1 MRGTFSDRSGPVHLF
16 RVVKGSFTAD
26 FLGSPLAGGNQTLW
40 ISPPLKERRQFVGF
54 GKVVVIIRT
63 DPSKSQEFTV
73 WYGFLTMRRRM
84 GGTIMENQLTKN
96 KNTVENEEL
105 IQVRQEVGD
114 LRIELE
120 KLKGDLRDEKNTNTG
135 LRKTLQSALQ
145 EKEELKEKISEL
157 VTQKDEMRIWYEKNI
172 ADLRSEVV
180 SLKEPLEGLGIE
192 DVKEPIESGLKRKAD
207 ETRLHDAIKVSKP
220 SRFVHERREESNLT
234 TTVEV
239 KSKEFK
245 LVLED
250 IQSFQD
256 VIQKKIADPTDEP
269 LVTLTDEPL
278 VPSTDEPLVP
288 STDEPLVPSTDEPSV
303 PSTDEPLTEET
314 GSGSRN
320 QEPLTEKPGTSSRN
334 QEPLTEET
342 DTVVTLTE
350 VEMQPNEWV
359 AVFFSIKFYIAKITS
374 VDEHTVTVRYCDQ
387 RPNNLLN

>member
-1 MRGTFSDRSGPVHLF
+1 
-16 RVVKGSFTAD
+16 
-26 FLGSPLAGGNQTLW
+26 
-40 ISPPLKERRQFVGF
+40 
-54 GKVVVIIRT
+54 
-63 DPSKSQEFTV
+63 
-73 WYGFLTMRRRM
+73 
-84 GGTIMENQLTKN
+84 
-96 KNTVENEEL
+96 
-105 IQVRQEVGD
+105 
-114 LRIELE
+114 
-120 KLKGDLRDEKNTNTG
+120 
-135 LRKTLQSALQ
+135 
-145 EKEELKEKISEL
+145 
-157 VTQKDEMRIWYEKNI
+157 MRIWYEKNI

-192 DVKEPIESGLKRKAD
+192 DVKEPIGSGLKRKAD
-207 ETRLHDAIKVSKP
+207 ETRVHDAIKVSKP

-239 KSKEFK
+239 KSKELK

-288 STDEPLVPSTDEPSV
+288 STDEPL
-303 PSTDEPLTEET
+303 TEET

-320 QEPLTEKPGTSSRN
+320 QEPLTEKPGTSSKNQKQKPLTEKPGTSSRN

-350 VEMQPNEWV
+350 VPN
-359 AVFFSIKFYIAKITS
+359 ALDPLLHKKQTS
-374 VDEHTVTVRYCDQ
+374 
-387 RPNNLLN
+387 